1 VGRVSGGVNDVLR
14 SVLNDVDG
22 VLAVAVVGGG
32 GIVIGSVVKGGLR
45 LGNLEFSTIA
55 TLIGGLTRRV
65 RSINPESWLAGF
77 TGRVV
82 TISGDQSSIMV
93 INDGD
98 LSMVAVYDN
107 STDVN
112 ALTYTLMSSLESI
125 RGLLTGGQGN
135 L

>member
-55 TLIGGLTRRV
+55 TLIGGLTRHV

-93 INDGD
+93 VSDGD

-125 RGLLTGGQGN
+125 RGLLTGGH
-135 L
+135 